1 MNSMKRAKIIAKGKV
16 QGVGFRFF
24 VMDNAKKLGLCGY
37 TRNLPDGTVETV
49 VEGKDAQLDRLIEKI
64 KEGPIAAR
72 VSSVEVKMGEA
83 FGDYKEFEIRR

>member
-1 MNSMKRAKIIAKGKV
+1 MLWIM
-16 QGVGFRFF
+16 Q
-24 VMDNAKKLGLCGY
+24 KLGLCGY

>member
-1 MNSMKRAKIIAKGKV
+1 MKRAKIIAKGKV